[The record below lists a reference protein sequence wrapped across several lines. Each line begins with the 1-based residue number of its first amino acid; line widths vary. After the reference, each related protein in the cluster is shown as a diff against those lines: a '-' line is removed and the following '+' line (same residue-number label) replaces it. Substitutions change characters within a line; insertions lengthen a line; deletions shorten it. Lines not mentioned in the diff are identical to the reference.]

1 MSLET
6 NFNAAPFY
14 DDFDEE
20 KNFHR
25 VLFRPAVPVQAREL
39 TQLQTIL
46 QNQVERFGDNIYKQG
61 TVIKGCSFTYDYNY
75 QYVKIKD
82 LQVDG
87 QNVVLSNYMD
97 LYATET
103 TSNLNAVVVNYV
115 SGLESQDPDTN
126 LLYVKYLNT
135 GTGEKKTF
143 ANNETITLFN
153 DDYRIVDVR
162 ISAAGTGYSNTE
174 YLTFTGGDGSGAA
187 ANLVTYSNGSIRS
200 IVFSNKGSG
209 YITAPSVS
217 IVNSTGGSTVTGAGA
232 SLTAVNYYA
241 QVTVCDSTFSANS
254 TTPVGTGT
262 AATIGDGIIYQKGH
276 FIRVDPQTVILDKF
290 ATSPDN
296 IVLGFYTQESIVN
309 SSFDSTLLDNAQGY
323 SNYTAPGAHR
333 LKLTPTL
340 QVLTTTA
347 ASGNSEF
354 FKLVEF
360 ENGRIIKQKTET
372 EFNSVDK
379 KLALRTSEESG
390 DYVVTPFTISTEDIS
405 GNTTHLNV
413 VVSSGVGYVD
423 GTRVEL
429 NDSVRVAIRQG
440 SDTNTSINQSI
451 STNYGNYVIVNQVL
465 GAFDFTTA
473 SSVNLRNTAAT
484 DVTDNFGGAPT
495 SPGSVIGT
503 SKIRSLVY
511 DSGTPGTPTAKYRLY
526 LFDIAMSAGYTFKD
540 VRSVQTTGV
549 VADAVLESG
558 SAVLKD
564 TDYDTL
570 SFTSG
575 YASVKSISNVDF
587 IYRTVT
593 SNTFTT
599 SGNVNIQVT
608 GTYDYFPYTPS
619 STLNSIQEQDFIVI
633 PTANATGA
641 TALSGTVST
650 SGNVVTG
657 SGTEFANQLEVG
669 DHVKFQANGD
679 FFKVTAITNTTSMT
693 VTSVGPQSL
702 TGNTLFLAFPKN
714 VPIRLDRSSANVQ
727 IDATGKFASIYIG
740 NTITSTADVKVFHN
754 VKVSPGVNTTYK
766 SKTVTKQVYVKL
778 STDNLTTSTTGPWC
792 LGIPDA
798 YKLNAVYVGS
808 SNTYS
813 NSTTNYASSFELV
826 TGQTDNAYG
835 LSYLRY
841 KPGSSLSLSATSSLL
856 VSVDL
861 FTHSAGYFLAAPSYP
876 VDDSTVP
883 LPANK
888 IRTSDIPTFRSPKT
902 GRLYNIR
909 SLIDFRPAVAPTAN
923 VSATI
928 VASAT
933 VDPIT
938 TETLTGTL
946 YFPTPNEIFEGD
958 VEYYMSRADRI
969 VVDKNNNI
977 NVIEGVPGINPVPS
991 RPYDKTMSLA
1001 TVLVP
1006 AYPSLSPQLAFE
1018 SLRPDYATFVVT
1030 DQVKRY
1036 TMKDIK
1042 KIEQRIQSLEY
1053 YSLLNTL
1060 EKDTKDLIIPSE
1072 ANSAVSRFKNGFFVD
1087 PLNSYDIA
1095 NVNDLEFNITIDT
1108 NKSIARPTLDQ
1119 NVINLKANTALSTGY
1134 AIKGD
1139 LALLNYSQAVAL
1151 EQPLATRYRNL
1162 AQLAWSYD
1170 GRARLFPEYDNYYD
1184 TTRDAVKFTVDLSA
1198 PLNGLVKSI
1207 NDSVVFKKDSK
1218 TITTTQSDWVNAN
1231 EKWGFTWGAGL
1242 VDIEEQTTKTITNT
1256 SKSSI
1261 TAGKT
1266 TQSEQ
1271 QIGDFLTDF
1280 DFNPFVREQEVY
1292 FVVTGLR
1299 PGARHYA
1306 FFDKKSVDSRPGA
1319 VANLASITSSESLS
1333 KNDTFSF
1340 TGAKGSNLVAN
1351 STGGLAG
1358 CIYIPGNTFNVGQK
1372 EVLIADV
1379 DSLGSIDTSVSKAM
1393 VYFNAYNFN
1402 KQIKSLTMV
1411 TKAPS
1416 SFQTTTKVTQTVNT
1430 AVTSRVSVHTV
1441 DPLAQTFNINFN
1453 EGTDGVFLTKV
1464 DLYFRSK
1471 DISSGI
1477 TVQIRET
1484 DNGYPAP
1491 AILAQKQLS
1500 SSSANISNNGS
1511 TATTV
1516 TFDTP
1521 IFIRNNKDYCITL
1534 IPDANSPNWLVW
1546 TSVPGQPDVATNQVD
1561 NGDFGAGVLF
1571 VSSNDK
1577 VWTPIQ
1583 NEDLKFTLYHANFT
1597 SDTANIV
1604 LENEPYEF
1612 LTLSNVEGS
1621 FQGGERVAQKAS
1633 AYIANST
1640 VFSGNTSSGVVNTS
1654 TSLTSSIST
1663 GDYLLMVYADN
1674 ITSSKTGTITA
1685 NGTATN
1691 VVGSGTSFTT
1701 ELAVGDY
1708 VYVNRN
1714 IREVRSIA
1722 NNTHLNFDAPVQ
1734 ANVSANLFYGVTES
1748 FQASKVLSV
1757 NSTSVTLKD
1766 NLEITIDNSSTWVG
1780 VQKVVSAVVDKV
1792 DVNDTVVLKDSNA
1805 ANTTFLLA
1813 ASSRLVGSTSG
1824 AVATIASVDDFTI
1837 NYSEPH
1843 ISTIVPLPATISL
1856 TQTIAGTSAASQ
1868 AQPINF
1874 GVSNKTLY
1882 ESEVRSRSNEILSY
1896 SGAKSLQVSIGLSKP
1911 STISKISPVVDLIPA
1926 SMVVLQNKINNLTT
1940 NETTR
1945 YGASKV
1951 KYISKKV
1958 ILADGLDA
1966 EDLKLYV
1973 TAYRPSGTDV
1983 YAYCKV
1989 LSSDD
1994 SESFDNKDW
2003 TLMNLETTSNL
2014 YSDSANEEDYL
2025 EYEYSVPRTP
2035 PATKLSGV
2043 VGTNSNTTLTGSS
2056 TTFQTDLAVNDI
2068 IKIVNSSSTTDYEIN
2083 VVNSISSNT
2092 VLTLKTSTGTYSAGT
2107 TNGLTIEKVTQPKA
2121 TFKYAGDGN
2130 YARYYDS
2137 ALSAH
2142 TSFKIF
2148 AIKIVLVAT
2157 STQNVPSIKDI
2168 RALAVSV

>member
-6 NFNAAPFY
+6 NFNASPFY

-61 TVIKGCSFTYDYNY
+61 TVIKGCNFTYDYNY
-75 QYVKIKD
+75 QYIKIRD

-87 QNVVLSNYMD
+87 QNVTLPNYMG
-97 LYATET
+97 LYATDT

-115 SGLESQDPDTN
+115 TGLETQDPETN
-126 LLYVKYLNT
+126 ILYIKYLNT
-135 GTGEKKTF
+135 GDSEKKTF

-153 DDYRIVDVR
+153 SDYRLDDVL
-162 ISAAGTGYSNTE
+162 ITVSGTGYSNTE
-174 YLTFTGGDGSGAA
+174 YLTFTGGGGSGAA

-200 IVFSNKGSG
+200 IIISNFGSG
-209 YITAPSVS
+209 YVTAPTVA
-217 IVNSTGGSTVTGAGA
+217 IVNSTGGATVSGSGAG
-232 SLTAVNYYA
+232 LTAINYYA
-241 QVTVCDSTFSANS
+241 QITVCDSTFSANS

-276 FIRVDPQTVILDKF
+276 FVRVEEQTVILDKYT
-290 ATSPDN
+290 TSPN
-296 IVLGFYTQESIVN
+296 NVVVGFYTQESIVN
-309 SSFDSTLLDNAQGY
+309 SYFDSTLLDNAQGY

-340 QVLTTTA
+340 QVLTTQA

-360 ENGRIIKQKTET
+360 ENGRVIKLKTET

-390 DYVVTPFTISTEDIS
+390 DYVVSPFTISTEDIT
-405 GNTTHLNV
+405 GNTTHLNA
-413 VVSSGVGYVD
+413 VVSSGIGYVD

-429 NDSVRVAIRQG
+429 NDSVRIAIRQG
-440 SDTNTSINQSI
+440 TDTNTSINQSI
-451 STNYGNYVIVNQVL
+451 STNYGNYVLVDQIL
-465 GAFDFTTA
+465 GVFDFTA
-473 SSVNLRNTAAT
+473 AASVNLRNTAAT
-484 DVTDNFGGAPT
+484 DNSDNFGGGPS

-511 DSGTPGTPTAKYRLY
+511 DSGVPGSPTARYRLY
-526 LFDIAMSAGYTFKD
+526 LFDIVMSPGNTFKD
-540 VRSVQTTGV
+540 VRSIQATGV
-549 VADAVLESG
+549 VADTVLENSV
-558 SAVLKD
+558 SVLKD

-575 YASVKSISNVDF
+575 YASVKSVANVDF

-593 SNTFTT
+593 ANTFTT

-608 GTYDYFPYTPS
+608 GTYDYFPYTPA
-619 STLNSIQEQDFIVI
+619 STLNSIQEQDFIVV

-641 TALSGTVST
+641 TALSGTVAT
-650 SGNVVTG
+650 TGNVVTG
-657 SGTEFANQLEVG
+657 TGTEFAGQLQVG
-669 DHVKFQANGD
+669 DHIKFQAND
-679 FFKVTAITNTTSMT
+679 TFFKVTAITNTTSMT
-693 VTSVGPQSL
+693 VNSVGPQSL

-714 VPIRLDRSSANVQ
+714 IPIRLDRETANVA
-727 IDATGKFASIYIG
+727 IDATGKFASIYVG
-740 NTITSTADVKVFHN
+740 NTISGTTDVKVFHN
-754 VKVSPGVNTTYK
+754 VKVSPGVNTVYK
-766 SKTVTKQVYVKL
+766 AKTVTKQVYVKL
-778 STDNLTTSTTGPWC
+778 STDRLSTTTIGPWC

-798 YKLNAVYVGS
+798 YKLNAVYVGT

-813 NSTTNYASSFELV
+813 NTTTNYASSFELV
-826 TGQTDNAYG
+826 TGQSDNAYG

-841 KPGSSLSLSATSSLL
+841 KPGSILSLSATSCLL

-876 VDDSTVP
+876 IDDSTVS

-909 SLIDFRPAVAPTAN
+909 SIVDFRPIVAPTAN
-923 VSATI
+923 VAATT

-933 VDPIT
+933 VDPVT

-958 VEYYMSRADRI
+958 VEYYMPRADRI
-969 VVDKNNNI
+969 VIDKNNNI
-977 NVIEGVPGINPVPS
+977 NVIEGVPGISPVPP

-1006 AYPSLSPQLAFE
+1006 SYPSLSPQLAFE

-1042 KIEQRIQSLEY
+1042 RIEQRIQSLEY

-1060 EKDTKDLIIPSE
+1060 EKNTKDLIIPSE

-1108 NKSIARPTLDQ
+1108 AKSVARPPLDQ
-1119 NVINLKANTALSTGY
+1119 NVINLKANTSLSSGY

-1139 LALLNYSQAVAL
+1139 LALLNYAQAVAL
-1151 EQPLATRYRNL
+1151 EQPLATRFRNL
-1162 AQLAWSYD
+1162 AGLAWSYD

-1184 TTRDAVKFTVDLSA
+1184 TTRDAVKFTIDLSA
-1198 PLNGLVKSI
+1198 PLDGLVKSI

-1218 TITTTQSDWVNAN
+1218 TVTTTQSDWVNAN

-1299 PGARHYA
+1299 PGARHYV
-1306 FFDKKSVDSRPGA
+1306 FFDKKTIDARPGE
-1319 VANLASITSSESLS
+1319 VADLASIVSSESLS
-1333 KNDTFSF
+1333 KNDTFKF
-1340 TGAKGSNLVAN
+1340 TGSKSANLVAN

-1358 CIYIPGNTFNVGQK
+1358 CIFIPGNTFNVGQK

-1379 DSLGSIDTSVSKAM
+1379 DSISSLDTSVSKAM

-1416 SFQTTTKVTQTVNT
+1416 SFQTTEKVTRTVNT
-1430 AVTSRVSVHTV
+1430 AVVSRVSVHTV

-1471 DISSGI
+1471 DPSSGI

-1491 AILAQKQLS
+1491 AILAQKQIS
-1500 SSSANISNNGS
+1500 SSGAQTSNVGS
-1511 TATTV
+1511 VATTV

-1521 IFIRNNKDYCITL
+1521 IFVRNNKDYCITL
-1534 IPDANSPNWLVW
+1534 IPDGNSPNWLAW
-1546 TSVPGQPDVATNQVD
+1546 TSVPGQPDVDTNQVD

-1583 NEDLKFTLYHANFT
+1583 NEDLKFTIYYANFT
-1597 SDTANIV
+1597 SHTANIV

-1612 LTLSNVEGS
+1612 LTLTGVEGS

-1633 AYIANST
+1633 AYIANSA
-1640 VFSGNTSSGVVNTS
+1640 VFTGNTSSSVLSTS
-1654 TSLTSSIST
+1654 TSLTSNVSV
-1663 GDYLLMVYADN
+1663 GDYLLMVNANN
-1674 ITSSKTGTITA
+1674 ITTSLTGTVTA
-1685 NGTATN
+1685 NGTHTN
-1691 VVGSGTSFTT
+1691 VSGSGTSFSTQLT
-1701 ELAVGDY
+1701 VGDY
-1708 VYVNRN
+1708 IYINNN
-1714 IREVRSIA
+1714 IREVRSIS
-1722 NNTHLNFDAPVQ
+1722 NTTHMNLDAPLQ
-1734 ANVSANLFYGVTES
+1734 SNVAANLFYGVTES
-1748 FQASKVLSV
+1748 FQVSKVLSV
-1757 NSTSVTLKD
+1757 NSTSISLKD
-1766 NLEITIDNSSTWVG
+1766 NLEKNINNTTAWVG
-1780 VQKVVSAVVDKV
+1780 VQRVVSAVVDKV
-1792 DVNDTVVLKDSNA
+1792 DTNDTVVLRDSNA
-1805 ANTTFLLA
+1805 ANTTFLFA
-1813 ASSRLVGSTSG
+1813 ATGRLVGSTSD
-1824 AVATIASVDDFTI
+1824 AVASISSVDDFTV
-1837 NYSEPH
+1837 NYCEPH

-1856 TQTIAGTSAASQ
+1856 TQTIAGTTAASQ
-1868 AQPINF
+1868 SQPINF
-1874 GVSNKTLY
+1874 GVSNKTIY
-1882 ESEVRSRSNEILSY
+1882 EAEIRSRSNEILSY
-1896 SGAKSLQVSIGLSKP
+1896 SGAKSLQVSVGLSKP
-1911 STISKISPVVDLIPA
+1911 STVSKISPVVDLIPA
-1926 SMVVLQNKINNLTT
+1926 SMVVLQNKINNLYD

-1945 YGASKV
+1945 YGNAKV

-1958 ILADGLDA
+1958 VLADGLDA
-1966 EDLKLYV
+1966 EDLKVYL
-1973 TAYRPSGTDV
+1973 TSYRPSGTDV
-1983 YAYCKV
+1983 KVYCKV
-1989 LSSDD
+1989 LSNDD
-1994 SESFDNKDW
+1994 NESFDTKEW
-2003 TLMNLETTSNL
+2003 SVMNLETTSNL
-2014 YSDSANEEDYL
+2014 FSDSANEDDYL
-2025 EYEYSVPRTP
+2025 EYEYSIARTP
-2035 PATKLSGV
+2035 TSTKLAGLV
-2043 VGTNSNTTLTGSS
+2043 KTNSNTTLTGSG
-2056 TTFQTDLAVNDI
+2056 TTFTSSLVANDI
-2068 IKIVNSSSTTDYEIN
+2068 IKIVNSSTTTDYEIN
-2083 VVNSISSNT
+2083 VVDSVTNNT
-2092 VLTLKTSTGTYSAGT
+2092 SLVLKTAIGPYSDTGTS
-2107 TNGLTIEKVTQPKA
+2107 GLSIEKVTQPKA
-2121 TFKYAGDGN
+2121 TFKYADDGN
-2130 YARYYDS
+2130 FARYYDAS
-2137 ALSAH
+2137 LSAH

-2148 AIKIVLVAT
+2148 AIKVVLLST
-2157 STQNVPSIKDI
+2157 STQNVPTVKDI